1 VNQVLT
7 REEVAALLQG
17 LAEAAS
23 DRRELGQAKQAKH
36 PDNLYKTK
44 ANRKVKRCYLVGS
57 RPRGPGG
64 VAFPPSAGGGGDDNT
79 TN

>member
-1 VNQVLT
+1 MNQVLT

-57 RPRGPGG
+57 RPMWAWRGGLP
-64 VAFPPSAGGGGDDNT
+64 ALSRRRW
-79 TN
+79 

>member
-23 DRRELGQAKQAKH
+23 DRRELSRAKKARY

-44 ANRKVKRCYLVGS
+44 TNRKVKRCSLVGW
-57 RPRGPGG
+57 R
-64 VAFPPSAGGGGDDNT
+64 
-79 TN
+79 